1 MKKSRRIVA
10 ILMAVAMMFG
20 VFGCMTA
27 NAAGLLFGSSTPET
41 YVYRASFH
49 VTDTTLGTIPEGA
62 LVHFYYL
69 KTSGVPSSKNYD
81 GKSYAYVDE
90 NGNATFTMSVR
101 ADRSPNSIYLT
112 AVPSNDEYAAVPNF
126 DSNVSLGGRL
136 GVVRVSPQLETSFST
151 IN

>member
-69 KTSGVPSSKNYD
+69 KTS
-81 GKSYAYVDE
+81 
-90 NGNATFTMSVR
+90 
-101 ADRSPNSIYLT
+101 
-112 AVPSNDEYAAVPNF
+112 
-126 DSNVSLGGRL
+126 
-136 GVVRVSPQLETSFST
+136 
-151 IN
+151 